1 MEFTEQRAA
10 VLLEL
15 HTMIKAYRVMQDLVD
30 TGKASMIFSEACEQ
44 LGFAAIAFRSDY
56 MITAEEEKQF
66 SKAIKR
72 GEYGN
77 H

>member
-15 HTMIKAYRVMQDLVD
+15 HTMIKAYRLMQDLVD
-30 TGKASMIFSEACEQ
+30 TGKATMFFSEACEQ
-44 LGFAAIAFRSDY
+44 LGFAVIDYRSDY
-56 MITAEEEKQF
+56 MITPEEEKQF

-77 H
+77 R